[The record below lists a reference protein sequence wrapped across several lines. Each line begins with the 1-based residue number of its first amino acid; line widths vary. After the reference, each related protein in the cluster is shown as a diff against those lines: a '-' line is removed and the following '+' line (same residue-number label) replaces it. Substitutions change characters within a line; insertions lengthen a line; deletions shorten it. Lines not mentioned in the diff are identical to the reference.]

1 MQYEYPTVYK
11 NTTRAIPITTQ
22 SQNLFM
28 LKQAKMRVQNE
39 ALDKKSVL
47 SNRESRY
54 NARLFDDIDQQK
66 VDKNVY
72 VKGNKDKYVQP
83 KIALKSLQPDNNIA
97 IYNTRQSHDLNEQ
110 YLIGNVLPER
120 LKALRDTKVMT
131 PNAWMKDYSYINN
144 SYANTGLPEVYTQ
157 GDDIKTFPINKEGFE
172 QAFNNYQQE
181 MDNEIINDGTSNKE
195 QFKASNDSKISDFGY
210 GLNMQSSNYNGYLSM
225 LLPSNS
231 NVPDTMLYDNY
242 TTDQP
247 QPNAAMFPDH
257 RLQQNLQTQQRQ
269 IMGEN
274 YKVLNMA
281 NLHNSP
287 YIKERNERQR
297 EMETLMNHHG
307 KLKLPMIKTQDYLDF
322 LDEQNNGINGINY
335 ELDQASK
342 NLKDKYNDR
351 NSGGIKFASK
361 PDTRYSCAKDEL
373 SSVNDMLST
382 NKIIYRAKDINATKF
397 NKNKETYKVGNIN
410 EQNNILTDVD
420 NTDIKENDIHKKLYK
435 YDLENKAKLSEDVRR
450 RDVNN
455 IDVNNDVSRR
465 YEQENNSRQGIYK
478 DDTKKHKDI
487 NLQHK
492 EKYRN
497 LHKLHTNIDNN
508 VDEEIRMRQAIN
520 REQFNKHTI
529 NINDKQRFYNK
540 SMDDG
545 KYQNRNQIEDSNYP
559 IVNVLRGEG
568 YITREFFSLNDHI
581 LIQRKGDISTVYASP
596 NSDNVAPVL
605 ISLDTTN
612 KPIRTMATKN
622 NKTIYIIQKRDPT
635 YTDIETGTYYE
646 DDYVALEVPLDK
658 LPNKL
663 KQHIEMQ
670 YQKQNNGFNAG
681 NVRHPSKILNLEFED
696 LVSLAEIIYK
706 QPENTKRIKV
716 DSMKRYLENNEFDR
730 NILYGF
736 EDKVFTTPFV
746 VEQMIMNDRI
756 KEDRILTKERSNRID
771 KDQYS
776 IDNGNDI
783 TPKND
788 KQYSNTSREGYLGT
802 LSGNPY
808 NPDSNYNMRNK
819 QMNSHYY
826 SFENMD

>member
-172 QAFNNYQQE
+172 QAFNTYQQE

-195 QFKASNDSKISDFGY
+195 QFKASDDSKISDFGY
-210 GLNMQSSNYNGYLSM
+210 GLNMQSGNYNGYLSM

-242 TTDQP
+242 TTDRP

-351 NSGGIKFASK
+351 NSGGIKFSSK

-382 NKIIYRAKDINATKF
+382 NKMLYRSKDVNTTKF

-410 EQNNILTDVD
+410 KQNNILTDVD

-435 YDLENKAKLSEDVRR
+435 YDLENKAKLSNDVRR

-478 DDTKKHKDI
+478 DDTKKRKDI

-508 VDEEIRMRQAIN
+508 IDEEIRTRQAIN

-540 SMDDG
+540 GMDDG

-776 IDNGNDI
+776 IDNGNDV

>member
-11 NTTRAIPITTQ
+11 NTTRAIPITTH

-47 SNRESRY
+47 SNRETRY
-54 NARLFDDIDQQK
+54 NARLFDDIDQEK
-66 VDKNVY
+66 VNKNVY
-72 VKGNKDKYVQP
+72 VKGNNDKYVQP
-83 KIALKSLQPDNNIA
+83 KFAVKSLQPDNNIA

-120 LKALRDTKVMT
+120 LKAIRDTKVTT
-131 PNAWMKDYSYINN
+131 PNAWMKDYSYIKN
-144 SYANTGLPEVYTQ
+144 SYENTGLPEVYTQ
-157 GDDIKTFPINKEGFE
+157 GEELKTFPINKEGFE
-172 QAFNNYQQE
+172 QAFNNYQ
-181 MDNEIINDGTSNKE
+181 DEIINNNDNIE
-195 QFKASNDSKISDFGY
+195 HFKGNDDNKISDFGY
-210 GLNMQSSNYNGYLSM
+210 GLNMQPNNYNGYLSM
-225 LLPSNS
+225 LMPSTS
-231 NVPDTMLYDNY
+231 NIPDPSVYNDY

-269 IMGEN
+269 LMGEN
-274 YKVLNMA
+274 YKVINMA

-307 KLKLPMIKTQDYLDF
+307 KLKLPMIKTQDYINF
-322 LDEQNNGINGINY
+322 LDEQNNGMNGLNY

-342 NLKDKYNDR
+342 NLKDRYNDR
-351 NSGGIKFASK
+351 NSGGIKFATK
-361 PDTRYSCAKDEL
+361 PETHYNCTDDKLATVSDALTSNKMLYKPKD
-373 SSVNDMLST
+373 
-382 NKIIYRAKDINATKF
+382 
-397 NKNKETYKVGNIN
+397 KNKHPPRVGNIN
-410 EQNNILTDVD
+410 KQNNILSDIDYTDF
-420 NTDIKENDIHKKLYK
+420 KQNDAHKTLYN
-435 YDLENKAKLSEDVRR
+435 YNLVNDPKLSEHVKR
-450 RDVNN
+450 RDINN
-455 IDVNNDVSRR
+455 INVNDNIVER
-465 YEQENNSRQGIYK
+465 YEQEIKSQQGIYK
-478 DDTKKHKDI
+478 DDTKKRKDI

-492 EKYRN
+492 EKYRDLN
-497 LHKLHTNIDNN
+497 KIYNNIDNN
-508 VDEEIRMRQAIN
+508 VDNEERFKQAVN
-520 REQFNKHTI
+520 VEQFNKQTI
-529 NINDKQRFYNK
+529 NINDKQKFNNK
-540 SMDDG
+540 QMNIS
-545 KYQNRNQIEDSNYP
+545 KYQHRNQIADSNYP

-581 LIQRKGDISTVYASP
+581 LIQRKGEISTVYSSP

-635 YTDIETGTYYE
+635 YTDIETGNYYE
-646 DDYVALEVPLDK
+646 DDYVALEVPLEK

-663 KQHIEMQ
+663 RQHIETQ
-670 YQKQNNGFNAG
+670 YKKQNRGFNAA
-681 NVRHPSKILNLEFED
+681 NNRHPSKILNLEFED

-706 QPENTKRIKV
+706 QPEDTKRIKM

-756 KEDRILTKERSNRID
+756 KEDRLHTEERSRRID
-771 KDQYS
+771 KDQYN

-788 KQYSNTSREGYLGT
+788 KQYSDNSREGYLGT

-826 SFENMD
+826 SFEMD